1 VNEGDAVSVG
11 QLLAETDNSAYQA
24 QIAAVRPQLEMA
36 TDVYERQ
43 RRLWEQKIGSEIQL
57 IQAQTQMDALTKQ
70 IAAIEAQIELTKI
83 KSPISGVVDHIGAK
97 VGQFATAQNPD
108 PVFRVINMNSLKVK
122 TEIAESYINKVKK
135 GNKVKVFFPD
145 ANQELEATISFT
157 AKFISPLTRTFTSEI
172 TLPGNSEFLRPN
184 MIGVVKIIDY
194 ENANALI
201 VPINIVQNEN
211 NQQFVFVSVEENGKL
226 TARKKPVTIGS
237 IYNGNAEITG
247 GLQAGE
253 KIITTGYSDLQDG
266 MAIEL

>member
-1 VNEGDAVSVG
+1 
-11 QLLAETDNSAYQA
+11 
-24 QIAAVRPQLEMA
+24 
-36 TDVYERQ
+36 
-43 RRLWEQKIGSEIQL
+43 
-57 IQAQTQMDALTKQ
+57 
-70 IAAIEAQIELTKI
+70 
-83 KSPISGVVDHIGAK
+83 
-97 VGQFATAQNPD
+97 
-108 PVFRVINMNSLKVK
+108 
-122 TEIAESYINKVKK
+122 
-135 GNKVKVFFPD
+135 
-145 ANQELEATISFT
+145 
-157 AKFISPLTRTFTSEI
+157 
-172 TLPGNSEFLRPN
+172 